1 MLFQTFMTY
10 FLLLNTKEDILK
22 NVGGSHWLPLYG
34 GEILWKSMAT
44 SNCLVNNILQNILF
58 CVQQNKGIHA
68 GLEQQKDE

>member
-1 MLFQTFMTY
+1 
-10 FLLLNTKEDILK
+10 
-22 NVGGSHWLPLYG
+22 
-34 GEILWKSMAT
+34 MAT